1 MIDFS
6 ENKKGNFRKAGH
18 CFAKTFV
25 FLFLGIAE
33 LIKSFWCRLTKR
45 GLLAIALVLLVVI
58 SMCWLFSY
66 MHMKVK
72 LTTAEW
78 QYDSLKQKVDSMHEI
93 NSRTAEYSRIIQQQR

>member
-6 ENKKGNFRKAGH
+6 ENKKSNFQKAGC

-25 FLFLGIAE
+25 FLFLGIVE

-45 GLLAIALVLLVVI
+45 GLLVIALVLLVVI
-58 SMCWLFSY
+58 SMCWLFCY
-66 MHMKVK
+66 MHMKVR

>member
-6 ENKKGNFRKAGH
+6 ENKKGNFHKAGC

-45 GLLAIALVLLVVI
+45 DLLVITLVLLAVI

-66 MHMKVK
+66 MHMKVR
-72 LTTAEW
+72 LTTVEW
-78 QYDSLKQKVDSMHEI
+78 QRDSLKMQLDSI
-93 NSRTAEYSRIIQQQR
+93 NELHSKTAEYSRFE

>member
-6 ENKKGNFRKAGH
+6 ENKDSNFKKAGR
-18 CFAKTFV
+18 CFLKVFV
-25 FLFLGIAE
+25 FLSLGIVE

-45 GLLAIALVLLVVI
+45 DLLVIALVLLVVI

-66 MHMKVK
+66 MHMKVR